1 MYMTKPTNKLNLIP
15 VYNYLSSAPLRLQH
29 HVTKSVH
36 VVAFQELV
44 VSSP

>member
-1 MYMTKPTNKLNLIP
+1 MTIKNKTKPNPIP
-15 VYNYLSSAPLRLQH
+15 EYNYLSSAPLRLQH